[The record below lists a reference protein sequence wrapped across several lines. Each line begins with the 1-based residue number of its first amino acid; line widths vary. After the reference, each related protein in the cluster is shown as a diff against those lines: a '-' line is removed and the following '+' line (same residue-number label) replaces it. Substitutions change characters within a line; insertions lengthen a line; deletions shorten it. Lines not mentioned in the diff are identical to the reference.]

1 MRREVPG
8 DIFGAL
14 VWETE
19 MHRVRNPTS
28 EDWGPPDWHLY
39 DPSDRDGYDGLVSLT
54 ESLKKGLKRLPPTVP
69 RFAVLDPTAY
79 FVALATAVRE
89 EGQSDWWSLKGTS
102 DSAATREALKATRE
116 EVERYL
122 REGAF
127 SPGVESY
134 PPEWVRCLDRLP
146 ERWRAF
152 RTT

>member
-14 VWETE
+14 VWETDVR
-19 MHRVRNPTS
+19 RVGITYGIP
-28 EDWGPPDWHLY
+28 E
-39 DPSDRDGYDGLVSLT
+39 
-54 ESLKKGLKRLPPTVP
+54 KGIKRLPPTVP

-102 DSAATREALKATRE
+102 DSAATREALQATRE